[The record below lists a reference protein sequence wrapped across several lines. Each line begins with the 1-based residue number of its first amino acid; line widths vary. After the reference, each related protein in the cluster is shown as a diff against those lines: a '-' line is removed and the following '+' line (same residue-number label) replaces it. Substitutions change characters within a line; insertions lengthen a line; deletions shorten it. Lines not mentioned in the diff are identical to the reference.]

1 MQKKIIEKVV
11 VRKTKLVFIADYNK
25 ALVRP
30 SHTGVPPMLG
40 TQDLV
45 QFIIAGILL
54 NIAPGP
60 DSILIMTRSA
70 TQGWRAGS
78 AAALG
83 IGAGTLVHIM
93 AAALGLSALLATS
106 ATAFTVVKLAGAA
119 YLLYIGVSMLLS
131 RAKSAEQTQADTEG
145 RASLPALSHRKI
157 FMQGFL
163 TNILNPKVAIFF
175 LAFVPQFIA
184 ADASNKPLA
193 LIVLGCIFNFNGMLW
208 CHFLAIST
216 AFARQRMR
224 VNQAVTLWLNR
235 FIGLMFVSF
244 GIKLALSGK
253 H

>member
-1 MQKKIIEKVV
+1 
-11 VRKTKLVFIADYNK
+11 
-25 ALVRP
+25 
-30 SHTGVPPMLG
+30 MLG

-106 ATAFTVVKLAGAA
+106 AMAFTVVKLAGAA
-119 YLLYIGVSMLLS
+119 YLLYIGAAMLFS
-131 RAKSAEQTQADTEG
+131 KAKSANAHTEAK
-145 RASLPALSHRKI
+145 ASLPVLSHRKI

>member
-1 MQKKIIEKVV
+1 
-11 VRKTKLVFIADYNK
+11 
-25 ALVRP
+25 
-30 SHTGVPPMLG
+30 MLG

-106 ATAFTVVKLAGAA
+106 ATAFTIVKLAGAA
-119 YLLYIGVSMLLS
+119 YLLYIGASMLFS
-131 RAKSAEQTQADTEG
+131 KAKSAEINTEAK
-145 RASLPALSHRKI
+145 ASLPVLSHRKI